1 MRIVARVPGD
11 DTRVQALLE
20 PVRPIVDAARAANPD
35 LTVHAISST
44 FISDDINALISTG
57 LDDSLKLTMPL
68 TFIILLFAF
77 GAIVASLVPLVLA
90 ATSLVAAFGI
100 LGIYSQVVGPVS
112 PNATQLIVL
121 IGLAVAVDY
130 SLFMITRFR
139 VERRAG
145 RDRAK
150 AIEVSSSTAGRA
162 VFFSGLAVMISLAGL
177 VTLGVSLF
185 TSMAIGTIS
194 VVLVSVIGSLTFL
207 PATLAILGDRVNLGR
222 PSTWLPRLVAALPLG
237 PISRW
242 GRSALAWL
250 DRRANRQEGSG
261 FWGGLVTAVMARP
274 IR

>member
-1 MRIVARVPGD
+1 MP
-11 DTRVQALLE
+11 T
-20 PVRPIVDAARAANPD
+20 RAAHPE
-35 LTVHAISST
+35 LRIHAVSST
-44 FISDDINALISTG
+44 FINDDINELISVG
-57 LDDSLKLTMPL
+57 LDDSLKLTLPL

-77 GAIVASLVPLVLA
+77 GAIVASVVPLVLA
-90 ATSLVAAFGI
+90 VTSLVAAFGI
-100 LGIYSQVVGPVS
+100 LGIYSQVIGPVS

-139 VERRAG
+139 VERRDG

-185 TSMAIGTIS
+185 TSMAIGTIA

-207 PATLAILGDRVNLGR
+207 PATLSILGDRVNLGR
-222 PSTWLPRLVAALPLG
+222 PHLDPAAVGAPARAGESPR
-237 PISRW
+237 
-242 GRSALAWL
+242 
-250 DRRANRQEGSG
+250 RRRHR
-261 FWGGLVTAVMARP
+261 LARP
-274 IR
+274 ARGPPGGQRVLGRPGHGRHGPADPADDRVGRAAARPRVAGPPPADRA